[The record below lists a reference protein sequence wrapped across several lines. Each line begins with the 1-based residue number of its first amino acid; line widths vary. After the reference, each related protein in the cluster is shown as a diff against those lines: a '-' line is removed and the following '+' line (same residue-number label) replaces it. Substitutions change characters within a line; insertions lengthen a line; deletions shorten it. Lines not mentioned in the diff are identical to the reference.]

1 MAQIPSREA
10 ASDCVYVIHN
20 WADDEAIRPVSQFD
34 NPLRHKWQLENKFVV
49 AYSGNLGR
57 AHEFN
62 TLLAASQRLKDHPSI
77 VFVCVGAGYGLDQ
90 LRRSVE
96 QRGLDRT
103 FRFFPYQDRSM
114 LKYSLGVAD
123 VHWISLKPE
132 LEGLIVPSKFYGVA
146 AAGKQLS
153 PSQQKTEKSRS

>member
-1 MAQIPSREA
+1 
-10 ASDCVYVIHN
+10 
-20 WADDEAIRPVSQFD
+20 
-34 NPLRHKWQLENKFVV
+34 
-49 AYSGNLGR
+49 
-57 AHEFN
+57 
-62 TLLAASQRLKDHPSI
+62 
-77 VFVCVGAGYGLDQ
+77 
-90 LRRSVE
+90 
-96 QRGLDRT
+96 
-103 FRFFPYQDRSM
+103 M